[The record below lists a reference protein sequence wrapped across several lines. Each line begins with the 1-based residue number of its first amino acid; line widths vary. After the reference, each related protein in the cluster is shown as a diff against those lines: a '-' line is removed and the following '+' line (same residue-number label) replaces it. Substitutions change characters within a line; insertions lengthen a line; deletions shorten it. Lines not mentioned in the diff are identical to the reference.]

1 MQKPGQERSKIME
14 PYGFFAMLSRMK
26 YISRWGL
33 MRNSR
38 TENLSE
44 HTLETAYF
52 AHALALLEDVDPA
65 RVVLCALYHDCSEI
79 LTGDLPTPVKYNNP
93 AIKESYK
100 AIEEAA
106 ADRLLATLPPALAE
120 QYRPCFFEE
129 DPQIRRL
136 VKAAD
141 KLSALVKCIEEIR
154 MGNDDFQSA
163 RESQLAA
170 LREMK
175 IPAVDTFLR
184 EYLPAFDRTLDE
196 ISR

>member
-1 MQKPGQERSKIME
+1 ME

-52 AHALALLEDVDPA
+52 AHALALIEGADPA

-79 LTGDLPTPVKYNNP
+79 LTGDLPTPVKYHNP

-106 ADRLLATLPPALAE
+106 AGRLLATLPSELAE
-120 QYRPCFFEE
+120 RYRPCFFEK
-129 DPQIRRL
+129 DPQVRRL

-154 MGNDDFQSA
+154 MGNDDFLSA

-170 LREMK
+170 LREMG
-175 IPAVDTFLR
+175 IPAVDIFLR

>member
-1 MQKPGQERSKIME
+1 ME

-33 MRNSR
+33 MRKSR

-52 AHALALLEDVDPA
+52 AHALALIEGAEPA

-79 LTGDLPTPVKYNNP
+79 LTGDLPTPVKYHNP

-106 ADRLLATLPPALAE
+106 ADRLLATLPPELAE
-120 QYRPCFFEE
+120 RYRPCFFEE
-129 DPQIRRL
+129 DPQVRRL

-141 KLSALVKCIEEIR
+141 KLSALAVYRKNR
-154 MGNDDFQSA
+154 DLF
-163 RESQLAA
+163 LTA
-170 LREMK
+170 LREME
-175 IPAVDTFLR
+175 IPAVDVFLR